1 MNTSNCDLCEVFNWG
16 SPPMRERSGGRE
28 KKRKWVRG
36 RDGGRWSKD
45 RRA

>member
-1 MNTSNCDLCEVFNWG
+1 
-16 SPPMRERSGGRE
+16 MRERSGGRE